1 MTGPGP
7 HEGVRL
13 DAMTWP
19 EVEARAQST
28 AALLVPIGST
38 EQHGPHLPLS
48 TDTDI
53 AKALCD
59 RIAESP
65 DENVIIAPEIAY
77 GSSGEHTGYAGTI
90 SIGQDALELLIVELG
105 RSASATFG
113 RILLVSAHGGN
124 AAPIHRAVALLQ
136 SESRDVRA
144 FQARW
149 DGDAHA
155 GRTETSIQLSL
166 QPENVHMDLAVVGNT
181 RPLAEILPTLQSGG
195 VMAVS
200 ASGILGDP
208 TAASPSEGSN
218 LLDQLCADLRSVLRS
233 WNDEGLA

>member
-1 MTGPGP
+1 
-7 HEGVRL
+7 
-13 DAMTWP
+13 MTWP
-19 EVEARAQST
+19 AVDARAQSD
-28 AALLVPIGST
+28 AVLLVPIGST

-59 RIAESP
+59 RVAESP
-65 DENVIIAPEIAY
+65 DVDVIIAPEIAY
-77 GSSGEHTGYAGTI
+77 GASGEHAGYAGTI
-90 SIGQDALELLIVELG
+90 SIGQDALEFLIVELG
-105 RSASATFG
+105 RSASETFE

-124 AAPIHRAVALLQ
+124 AGPVHRAAALLQ

-155 GRTETSIQLSL
+155 GRTETSIQLAL
-166 QPENVHMDLAVVGNT
+166 QPERVQMDLAVVGDT
-181 RPLAEILPTLQSGG
+181 RPLAEILPTMRSGG

-200 ASGILGDP
+200 ASGVLGDP
-208 TAASPSEGSN
+208 TDASPSEGAT
-218 LLDQLCADLRSVLRS
+218 LLKQLCTDLRSVLSS
-233 WNDEGLA
+233 WTDEDLTQ